1 MTNQVGDG
9 RVKDICSRILCWM
22 RFFEISPTRSVVVRH
37 VKAHNGTHGNERA
50 DKLTKEGA
58 KLRFKL
64 MELAAPHDWFRRSVE
79 EYWANR
85 LYG

>member
-1 MTNQVGDG
+1 MQLKLGLRW
-9 RVKDICSRILCWM
+9 RVSEFLCVM
-22 RFFEISPTRSVVVRH
+22 CGLFFVR
-37 VKAHNGTHGNERA
+37 NERA
-50 DKLTKEGA
+50 DCLAKDGA

-79 EYWANR
+79 DYWANR